1 MKVLFFFFNPHLFKL
16 NLLISE
22 TSGSRASGSIT
33 HSQKKKIRIFCS
45 MLLVTETP
53 MKRRNKI
60 RIGHGF
66 TVENSALI
74 YLFIHVSIYASAMI
88 KILIAV
94 SFSNVSSN
102 WSSMTI
108 AVLLEISRFIQIER
122 QNNNTLGNQ
131 NKLMELIE
139 SGR

>member
-1 MKVLFFFFNPHLFKL
+1 
-16 NLLISE
+16 
-22 TSGSRASGSIT
+22 
-33 HSQKKKIRIFCS
+33 
-45 MLLVTETP
+45 